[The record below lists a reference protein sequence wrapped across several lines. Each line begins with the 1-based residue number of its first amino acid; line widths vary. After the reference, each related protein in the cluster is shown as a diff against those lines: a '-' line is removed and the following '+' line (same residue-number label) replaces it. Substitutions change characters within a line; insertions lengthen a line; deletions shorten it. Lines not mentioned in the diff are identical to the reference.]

1 MSLPNQFGY
10 ERPASLEELRILL
23 ADQAGITPRYL
34 AGGTDLVVAMRA
46 GKVAPELVVDLKGL
60 PGLSGIDVKEGKVR
74 IGSLT
79 TIHSL
84 EISELIRGRLTT
96 LFEAAG
102 RLGSWQVRNRGTV
115 GGNLANGAPTADTA
129 APLLALDA
137 EILTWS
143 PGESRRIPA
152 ASFWLGPGKTALGPG
167 EMLTR
172 VEIPLKQGT
181 SSAYTKLGPRKAMD
195 IAIACAAVVLK
206 LDRGVVQEARIA
218 LGGAGPTPIR
228 ALSAENYLTG
238 QPVGPENISRAGKMA
253 ADDSNPRTSSRASR
267 EYRLAV
273 IPVLVERTIRVALE
287 RQHDGSHAGRPAA
300 GQGGESR

>member
-1 MSLPNQFGY
+1 MPLLNQFRY

-23 ADQAGITPRYL
+23 ADQGGITLRYL
-34 AGGTDLVVAMRA
+34 AGGTDLMVAMRA

-60 PGLSGIDVKEGKVR
+60 PALSGIDVKEGKAW

-84 EISELIRGRLTT
+84 EASEVIRSRLTT
-96 LFEAAG
+96 LFEAA
-102 RLGSWQVRNRGTV
+102 RSLGSWQVRNRGTI

-143 PGESRRIPA
+143 PDGSRRIPTS
-152 ASFWLGPGKTALGPG
+152 SFWLGAGKTLLDVG
-167 EMLTR
+167 EMITG
-172 VEIPLKQGT
+172 VEIPLKRAT
-181 SSAYTKLGPRKAMD
+181 FSAYTKLGPRRAMD
-195 IAIACAAVVLK
+195 IAIAGAAVVLK
-206 LDRGVVQEARIA
+206 FDRGLIQEARIA

-228 ALSAENYLTG
+228 ALSAEKYLTG
-238 QPVGPENISRAGKMA
+238 QPASHESIRQAGKMA
-253 ADDSNPRTSSRASR
+253 ADESNPRTSSRASR

-273 IPVLVERTIRVALE
+273 IPVLVERTIRAALE
-287 RQHDGSHAGRPAA
+287 RQHDGSQAGRPVA